1 MKFNKIFYGWYIVY
15 AGMGISALVSLLF
28 VYGFSAFFIPWRDQ
42 FGWSRAA
49 LGGVVGLARLEGG
62 IVAPLSGWLVDKF
75 GPRYMMFTG
84 IGLMGLGFVVMS
96 QVSSLLQLY
105 LVFLLLLAVGSSFGT
120 HRPLQVATANWFMK
134 KRGRAMGLLTGGS
147 GIGGSFVFLF
157 AMLIASV
164 GWQKASIVAGVILW
178 LIGLPL
184 ASLIRHRPQDMGL
197 HIDGDSDP
205 ETPTDRIASGKPR
218 DYESQNDPTI
228 PNVEVKRFWQK
239 DYRPEVDL
247 TLNEAL
253 HTQAFWILALTYAIW
268 ASMPGITTVHI
279 APFLAEELELEYVT
293 ALGALSFFV
302 AASIVGR
309 MGFGFVADYMDIRV
323 LMSFLFISQGLGIF
337 LFSEVHSLSVVPIYV
352 VIFAVPYGGTLPMRS
367 IIQGHFFGKKHF
379 GTIGGFLQF
388 VDLPATVAAPIWV
401 GWLAD
406 VLPDGYRL
414 GFKIV
419 AITMLIAAVIILLA
433 RRPK

>member
-1 MKFNKIFYGWYIVY
+1 
-15 AGMGISALVSLLF
+15 
-28 VYGFSAFFIPWRDQ
+28 
-42 FGWSRAA
+42 
-49 LGGVVGLARLEGG
+49 
-62 IVAPLSGWLVDKF
+62 
-75 GPRYMMFTG
+75 
-84 IGLMGLGFVVMS
+84 
-96 QVSSLLQLY
+96 
-105 LVFLLLLAVGSSFGT
+105 
-120 HRPLQVATANWFMK
+120 
-134 KRGRAMGLLTGGS
+134 
-147 GIGGSFVFLF
+147 
-157 AMLIASV
+157 
-164 GWQKASIVAGVILW
+164 
-178 LIGLPL
+178 
-184 ASLIRHRPQDMGL
+184 
-197 HIDGDSDP
+197 
-205 ETPTDRIASGKPR
+205 
-218 DYESQNDPTI
+218 
-228 PNVEVKRFWQK
+228 
-239 DYRPEVDL
+239 
-247 TLNEAL
+247 
-253 HTQAFWILALTYAIW
+253 
-268 ASMPGITTVHI
+268 MPGITTVHI